1 MKVGFSLDYGKN
13 DATQM
18 GLHVAQVALDA
29 GCDVEIYTPP
39 TQRVPVHPFWDR
51 FLVREKRGQFDEWL
65 VTSGL
70 DHLIYMHIPPT
81 KEIKRVKD
89 GHIKVSLVVLWD
101 SLEEEHLDSLILFD
115 SVICPG
121 KSSLKLLSHR
131 VGLPNLSI
139 IPWDTGV
146 PITFEPRPIS
156 ADRIG
161 IIWPLEWQQAKR
173 QEEKFALVA
182 EQLLELCPNV
192 WITIT
197 YSDNIPGN
205 FLRDLRRMVI
215 YGNGRAEVM
224 HSTSLDKQELLFG
237 YHDLTLWPSLT
248 ESAALI
254 GLTSLAM
261 GTPVISFDHPVAADA
276 IKDGRNGVLV
286 PCEIE
291 TIGIGGAKVKP
302 DYPLFGRK
310 ITEVVNDIKLLE
322 HLRQN
327 SIIGLRER
335 REIFTSKWKDL
346 LVGCGHI

>member
-1 MKVGFSLDYGKN
+1 MKVGFSLDWSKN

-18 GLHVAQVALDA
+18 VLHVAQVALDI
-29 GCDVEIYTPP
+29 GCDIEFYPRERPAT
-39 TQRVPVHPFWDR
+39 VHPFWDR
-51 FLVREKRGQFDEWL
+51 FVLREKRGRFDEWL
-65 VTSGL
+65 TTGGL
-70 DHLIYMHIPPT
+70 DHLIYTHVPLA
-81 KEIKRVKD
+81 KELKQVKD
-89 GHIKVSLVVLWD
+89 NHIKVSLIVLWD
-101 SLEEEHLDSLILFD
+101 SLEEGHLDDLMLFD
-115 SVICPG
+115 FIICPG

-131 VGLPNLSI
+131 TGLPNLLI

-146 PITFEPRPIS
+146 PITFEPRPVS

-161 IIWPLEWQQAKR
+161 IIWPLEWQQVKR
-173 QEEKFALVA
+173 QEDKFILVA
-182 EQLLELCPNV
+182 EQLLEFCPNV

-197 YSDNIPGN
+197 YSSNIPSN

-224 HSTSLDKQELLFG
+224 HSMSLDKQELLFG
-237 YHDLTLWPSLT
+237 YHDLTLWPSLI
-248 ESAALI
+248 ESAALV

-261 GTPVISFDHPVAADA
+261 GTPVIAFDHPVAADA

-291 TIGIGGAKVKP
+291 PIGIGGAKVKP
-302 DYPLFGRK
+302 DYSLFGRK

-327 SIIGLRER
+327 SVVGLRER
-335 REIFTSKWKDL
+335 REVFTSKWKDL
-346 LVGCGHI
+346 LVG